1 MSGIYFHIPFCKTRC
16 NYCDFYKSTNLS
28 YIQLFVQAIKVE
40 MNLRSRFLN
49 DTTIQTIY
57 FGGGTPSVLSFLDI
71 DSLLKEVFKTFT
83 VNPDVEIT
91 LEANPD
97 DLSAEYLEILR
108 TIGINRLSIGIQ
120 SFSDAD
126 LKLMG
131 RRHNS
136 EQAIN
141 AVKTAQK
148 IGFNNIS
155 VDLIYGI
162 PGMSIQ
168 QWKTNL
174 KTVFDLGIQHL
185 SAYHLTYHENTSFGD
200 KLQKRVILE
209 VEEEDSLLQFEEL
222 ICCAEDNGFIH
233 YEISNFAVSGFYSK
247 HNTSYW
253 NQTEYL
259 GLGPSAHSFNKKTRY
274 WNISDVRKYLA
285 ELDDGKIL
293 GETEVLTQ
301 NDRFNDYIIT
311 GLRTIWGIDIDYIF
325 NEFGEEFY
333 SQVEKV
339 TAKYFP
345 LGKVKKEKNWVQIT
359 KNGIFISDQII
370 SDYFLQTTRKNEY

>member
-28 YIQLFVQAIKVE
+28 NIQLFVQAIKVE
-40 MNLRSRFLN
+40 MNLRCSFLN
-49 DTTIQTIY
+49 DTIIQTIY
-57 FGGGTPSVLSFLDI
+57 LGGGTPSLLSFSDI
-71 DSLLKEVFKTFT
+71 DGLIREVFKTFT
-83 VNPDVEIT
+83 VHPDVEIT